1 MNRVTGIG
9 TSLVFIAAG
18 AILAWAVDVQTDGFN
33 LNTIGIILFVVG
45 LAGLA
50 LSLLLSAMPVR
61 DRDAASTT
69 VVDRGTTYVEAA
81 PTTERVVERER
92 VERF

>member
-45 LAGLA
+45 LVGLA
-50 LSLLLSAMPVR
+50 LTLLLGATMPAR
-61 DRDAASTT
+61 DRDAT
-69 VVDRGTTYVEAA
+69 VIDRGTTYVDAA
-81 PTTERVVERER
+81 PRERVVERER
-92 VERF
+92 VSDR